1 MIMRRESRER
11 VKKREMKSKKGGGD
25 GGGSCSRK
33 QSGDAAMS
41 MPLI

>member
-1 MIMRRESRER
+1 MRIKKERRER
-11 VKKREMKSKKGGGD
+11 VKKREMKSNMGGD
-25 GGGSCSRK
+25 GGSCSRK